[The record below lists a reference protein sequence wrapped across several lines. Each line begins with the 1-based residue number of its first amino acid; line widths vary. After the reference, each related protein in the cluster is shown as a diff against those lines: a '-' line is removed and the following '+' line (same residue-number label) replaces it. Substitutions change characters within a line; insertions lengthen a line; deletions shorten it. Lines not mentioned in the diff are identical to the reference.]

1 MKLYWL
7 LLQGMVRIPHG
18 LKLENLGQL
27 IHFLMIF
34 LLSKI
39 TKKMSWLVQSALWWN
54 LFNIYI
60 YTGAFCVWVKVLNR
74 ITKAQNWPTALY
86 IVKISSTIRVH
97 NQSDT
102 NFFSNISFILSGT
115 IVRLH
120 TNKGNMFVNKYAT
133 FREYSLHS
141 YFLRDFCFKKLIK
154 NMAVTR
160 NIYTDG
166 MLFDNKY
173 LDQSAPY

>member
-1 MKLYWL
+1 MLGKKTENFVSKRLDLTKPSGSHHYLCASTVLVSKPLLSDWARIRIERASCGLREAPIL
-7 LLQGMVRIPHG
+7 LLVHNTQ
-18 LKLENLGQL
+18 
-27 IHFLMIF
+27 
-34 LLSKI
+34 
-39 TKKMSWLVQSALWWN
+39 
-54 LFNIYI
+54 
-60 YTGAFCVWVKVLNR
+60 
-74 ITKAQNWPTALY
+74 
-86 IVKISSTIRVH
+86 ISSTIRVH